1 MKCSLIS
8 DEKKKSKYVLR
19 QDLPYLDV
27 SLQCGSD

>member
-8 DEKKKSKYVLR
+8 DEKKSKYVLR